1 MRTRTVSYWI
11 STTLVALEL
20 IAGGVGDAL
29 HLKPFAEGMGR
40 IGYPMYV
47 LTILGTWKV
56 LGGLAL
62 MWPGLPR
69 LKEWAYAGV
78 FFLATGATISHAV
91 CGEWPRVI
99 TPMALAVLGMVSW
112 ALRPESRMLGVPFE
126 TKTRAAIERN
136 IAAANL

>member
-1 MRTRTVSYWI
+1 MTVHADVSHRVNFVRHHHDGPEEESVTGAREEEMRMRTRTVSYWI
-11 STTLVALEL
+11 STALVALEL

-62 MWPGLPR
+62 MWPGFR
-69 LKEWAYAGV
+69 G
-78 FFLATGATISHAV
+78 
-91 CGEWPRVI
+91 
-99 TPMALAVLGMVSW
+99 
-112 ALRPESRMLGVPFE
+112 
-126 TKTRAAIERN
+126 
-136 IAAANL
+136 